1 MNKQRVG
8 EYVTFFFSLLIVL
21 GLAIVLVKNIGK
33 HDSEIIGLKS
43 RVLWKDIAESE
54 NQFIVPVEVINE
66 GNKTVNKIIM
76 DVNSGNQ
83 QFEVELEYLGGNSKK
98 KIFLNLTDR
107 PVEGALTVKPLYYL
121 LD

>member
-8 EYVTFFFSLLIVL
+8 EYVTFFLSLLIVL
-21 GLAIVLVKNIGK
+21 GLAVVLVKNIGK

-43 RVLWKDIAESE
+43 RVLWKDIAQTE

-98 KIFLNLTDR
+98 KVFLNLKER
-107 PVEGALTVKPLYYL
+107 PVEGSLTVKPLYYL